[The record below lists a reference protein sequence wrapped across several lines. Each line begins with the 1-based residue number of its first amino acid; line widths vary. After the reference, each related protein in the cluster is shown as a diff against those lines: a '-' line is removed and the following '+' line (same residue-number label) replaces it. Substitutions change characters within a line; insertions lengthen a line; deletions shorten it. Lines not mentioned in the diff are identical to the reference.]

1 MVDHLSTS
9 TEIHLNSLYDV
20 VCAQKR
26 QLENQRERIQL
37 QKEHIQLQKETLLL
51 QKQEIADV
59 RSRTANGEFIWR
71 ITDFTRKLMDA
82 KSGRVPEPM
91 ISDSFFTHHNGYK
104 VYAGV
109 WFKGV
114 GTGRGRYLSVGLKV
128 SNRELKQRQR
138 RQQRQ
143 RQEFAY
149 LVGKNNSFAR
159 PARAFFTFV
168 HFFAVVSK
176 TTT

>member
-91 ISDSFFTHHNGYK
+91 ISESFFTHHNGYK

-109 WFKGV
+109 WFNGV

-128 SNRELKQRQR
+128 RNVAMTICVFITDVSRSTLNQM
-138 RQQRQ
+138 
-143 RQEFAY
+143 
-149 LVGKNNSFAR
+149 LVDFDKR
-159 PARAFFTFV
+159 
-168 HFFAVVSK
+168 H
-176 TTT
+176 